1 MMASGHQTVGVTA
14 GLLSITLLPQV
25 EYIPNGTL
33 ETILFFV
40 FVLFGSL
47 LPDIDTPSS
56 TLGRKFWRALMYIL
70 LAAAVLYLFAPE
82 YLETYREQLKVFVM
96 LTFPLLVMVK
106 SHRKMTHSVVFIG
119 LLLFYHLV
127 ITYFFEVP
135 PYYFVGFM
143 LGVCSHLLGDYL
155 TKRGIPFFYP
165 ISKKYFRF
173 IITMRTGSS
182 AEKIMVTVL
191 SIWNVWYLIS
201 QVF

>member
-14 GLLSITLLPQV
+14 GLIAITLLPQV
-25 EYIPNGTL
+25 DFIPSSTL

-56 TLGRKFWRALMYIL
+56 TLGRKFWRGLMYIL
-70 LAAAVLYLFAPE
+70 LAAASLYLFAPD

-96 LTFPLLVMVK
+96 LTFPLLIMVK

-119 LLLFYHLV
+119 LLFFYHMV
-127 ITYFFEVP
+127 ITFFFEVP
-135 PYYFVGFM
+135 PYYFAGFIVG
-143 LGVCSHLLGDYL
+143 VVSHLLGDYL
-155 TKRGIPFFYP
+155 TKRGIPIFYP
-165 ISKKYFRF
+165 LSKKYFRF
-173 IITMRTGSS
+173 ILTIRTGSS
-182 AEKIMVTVL
+182 AEKMMVTLL
-191 SIWNVWYLIS
+191 SLWNVWYLIS